1 MGEKGFYFLIE
12 LYRGV
17 ECVIGFWGVI
27 GESCFYVE
35 IGGFIGNGFLSLLCF
50 VFFFIRDLGS
60 IEIYSIVILIGLKC
74 FEV

>member
-50 VFFFIRDLGS
+50 VFFF
-60 IEIYSIVILIGLKC
+60 YM
-74 FEV
+74 